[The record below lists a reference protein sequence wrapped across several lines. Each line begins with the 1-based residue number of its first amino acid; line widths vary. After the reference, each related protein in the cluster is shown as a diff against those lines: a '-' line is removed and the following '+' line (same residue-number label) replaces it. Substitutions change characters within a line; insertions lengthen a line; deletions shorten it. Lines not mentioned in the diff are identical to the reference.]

1 MRKLRFII
9 MLLPLALCFSLMSG
23 LPTLASTAID
33 AVASQEQ
40 GYGRIVFKWPVVSM
54 EELLENPD
62 IQELPVYDAIVAA
75 NVLVLTFEKPF
86 DVDIKGLLRQ
96 MPSYLA
102 LVRRDLDGKTL
113 RLAMKS
119 NYQINTQEAG
129 SDLYLDLL
137 PAEWKGPLPGLP
149 EKVVAALAA
158 REGALKLAAEDK
170 VEALE
175 IVEPNQRLD
184 MRIGEHEN
192 FTRLV
197 FDWGQPV
204 LYTMAHRGNRAT
216 ITFDRAATLSLAR
229 LRIDPPKFITTATSF
244 EKDGRLTVAI
254 DMPAGVVVRDF
265 REDLSVVIDFSN
277 EDDAAASRQ
286 ATKAYKASGETIVK
300 PDAGP
305 ATHAS
310 TPAVKEI
317 QEAVAK
323 PDEPATSRDH
333 GRPKD
338 IKSAAAEI
346 VAPSYEDE
354 RTYDAGEII
363 PDGPVKVQV
372 DVLGSSVRLTFPW
385 AERVGAAVFQR
396 AGKVW
401 IVFDTTDEVDL
412 SGIGQAA
419 RLLIGDPEIVPVD
432 DATIVQF
439 SPKERVLLT
448 ASEKG
453 RSWIVTLGDVIV
465 EPTRAVSLNRG
476 WAENGEAKV
485 SLDLRGRGRVHWVR
499 DPEVRDVLAI
509 VTADGPGQGLV
520 APRNFVEFSAMAT
533 TQGLVFVQLADDLY
547 VRALE
552 NEVIV
557 SRGSGLTLS
566 AANAAEYGK
575 QGRRDFNT
583 GDPGKMDFVRWRE
596 VPGDN
601 FFAQRQYYQKKLAD
615 RDGDPIETSIR
626 YAQFLM
632 SYGLASETLA
642 MLRNLSRK
650 HPDVLI
656 EPAFKALRGV
666 ASFQRGHLEEAMT
679 DLSEHALLRDPHA
692 ALWRGA
698 INAELGRW
706 RDARA
711 DFARAKNSFEEYEP
725 DFQALFRVRAAEA
738 ELSAGDLPSVAY
750 NLNQIPDGVENIRY
764 QLEMEMVRG
773 RMFEAANRTDEALEK
788 FERVIQAHYRPV
800 STRARFAKAKLQHR
814 HGLIDDQGLEEE
826 LERLKFAW
834 RGDDLELAILERLAE
849 MKLARGKVKMALHMM
864 RGAVSHY
871 PNTERGRRMAS
882 RMTEIFTDL
891 FLSGGA
897 DQMDSV
903 EALALYYDF
912 RELTPIGRRG
922 DAMIRRL
929 ADRLVDVDLLDQ
941 AAELLQHQVDHRL
954 RGIARAQVA
963 TKLALIR
970 LMDRQP
976 EQALAA
982 IRSSRQSLLPTD
994 LALQR
999 RLMEARALAE
1009 LGLEDHAL
1017 ELLEDQK
1024 GHEAQL
1030 LRADVLWSSQQWE
1043 KSGMQVENMLGRI
1056 WASDEPLSDTDRPLV
1071 MRAAIAYSLADNPVA
1086 LERLRKKYGE
1096 KMRDSEDGNSFAT
1109 VTEPIERQG
1118 IEFRALAREIAGV
1131 DTLDRFINS
1140 FRKRYDLTE
1149 GTTAIN

>member
-1 MRKLRFII
+1 MRHLRSAFVWIS
-9 MLLPLALCFSLMSG
+9 LVFSFSLVAPLSVW
-23 LPTLASTAID
+23 ASTAVD
-33 AVASQEQ
+33 TVASQEE
-40 GYGRIVFKWPVVSM
+40 GYGRIVFQWPAVSTA
-54 EELLENPD
+54 ELLENPD
-62 IQELPVYDAIVAA
+62 MPELPAHNAVVAA
-75 NVLVLTFEKPF
+75 NVLVLTFDEPF
-86 DVDIKGLLRQ
+86 DVDMKGLLRQ

-113 RLAMKS
+113 RLAMKA

-137 PAEWKGPLPGLP
+137 PADWKGPLPGLP
-149 EKVVAALAA
+149 EKVVAALAE
-158 REGALKLAAEDK
+158 RETALQLAAEEKIDS
-170 VEALE
+170 LE
-175 IVEPNQRLD
+175 IAEPNQQLD

-204 LYTMAHRGNRAT
+204 LYTMAQRGTRAT
-216 ITFDRAATLSLAR
+216 ITFDRAAALSLSR
-229 LRIDPPKFITTATSF
+229 LRVDPPRFINTATSF
-244 EKDGRLTVAI
+244 EKDGRLTVSI
-254 DMPAGVVVRDF
+254 DMPNGVVVSDF
-265 REDLSVVIDFSN
+265 REDLSVVMDFSN
-277 EDDAAASRQ
+277 GGQVVETDRRA
-286 ATKAYKASGETIVK
+286 KADKPSGEAIVK
-300 PDAGP
+300 PEKVASKSAQAGQ
-305 ATHAS
+305 AESTSQNAS
-310 TPAVKEI
+310 TS
-317 QEAVAK
+317 
-323 PDEPATSRDH
+323 ATGSEQS
-333 GRPKD
+333 GPKN
-338 IKSAAAEI
+338 IKSASALPDAPRPED
-346 VAPSYEDE
+346 VAS
-354 RTYDAGEII
+354 TDAGEII
-363 PDGPVKVQV
+363 PEGPSQVQV
-372 DVLGSSVRLTFPW
+372 DVLGTSVRLTFPW

-401 IVFDTTDEVDL
+401 MVFDTTDGVDL
-412 SGIGQAA
+412 SSFDQEA
-419 RLLIGDPEIVPVD
+419 RLLIGDPEVIPVD

-439 SPKERVLLT
+439 SPKDRVLLT

-465 EPTRAVSLNRG
+465 EPMRAVTLNRG

-509 VTADGPGQGLV
+509 VTANGPGQGLV

-552 NEVIV
+552 DEVIV

-575 QGRRDFNT
+575 QGQRDFNT
-583 GDPGKMDFVRWRE
+583 GDPGKMDFARWRE
-596 VPGDN
+596 VPGDD
-601 FFAQRQYYQKKLAD
+601 FFERRQYYQKMLVD
-615 RDGDPIETSIR
+615 RDGDPIETTIR

-632 SYGLASETLA
+632 SYGLASETLSL
-642 MLRNLSRK
+642 LRSLSRK
-650 HPDVLI
+650 YPDVLI
-656 EPAFKALRGV
+656 EPAFKALRGA
-666 ASFQRGHLEEAMT
+666 ASFQRGNLEEAMT

-698 INAELGRW
+698 LHAELGQW
-706 RDARA
+706 REARE
-711 DFARAKNSFEEYEP
+711 DFARAKNTFEEYEP
-725 DFQALFRVRAAEA
+725 NEQALFRIRAAEA

-750 NLNQIPDGVENIRY
+750 NLNQIPNGVTSERY
-764 QLEMEMVRG
+764 QLEKEMVQG

-814 HGLIDDQGLEEE
+814 NGLIDDQGLEEE

-834 RGDDLELAILERLAE
+834 RGDDLELAILENLAE
-849 MKLARGKVKMALHMM
+849 MKLARGKVKMALNMM
-864 RGAVSHY
+864 RKAVSHY
-871 PNTERGRRMAS
+871 PNTDRGRRMAS

-929 ADRLVDVDLLDQ
+929 ADRLVDVDLLGQ
-941 AAELLQHQVDHRL
+941 AGELLQHQVDHRL

-982 IRSSRQSLLPTD
+982 IRSSRQSLLPDD

-1017 ELLEDQK
+1017 ELLENEE
-1024 GHEAQL
+1024 GREAQL

-1043 KSGMQVENMLGRI
+1043 QSGTQVESLLGRV
-1056 WASDEPLSDTDRPLV
+1056 WASNEALSDTDRALV

-1096 KMRDSEDGNSFAT
+1096 KMRASEDGNSFAT

-1118 IEFRALAREIAGV
+1118 VEFRALAREIAGV

-1140 FRKRYDLTE
+1140 FRERYDLKE
-1149 GTTAIN
+1149 NTTAIN

>member
-1 MRKLRFII
+1 MRHLRSAFVWVS
-9 MLLPLALCFSLMSG
+9 LVFSFSLVAPLSVW
-23 LPTLASTAID
+23 ASTAVD
-33 AVASQEQ
+33 TVASQEE
-40 GYGRIVFKWPVVSM
+40 GYGRIVFQWPTVPTV
-54 EELLENPD
+54 ELLENPD
-62 IQELPVYDAIVAA
+62 MPELPAHNAVVAA
-75 NVLVLTFEKPF
+75 NVLVLTFDEPF
-86 DVDIKGLLRQ
+86 DVDMKGLLRQ

-113 RLAMKS
+113 RLAMKA

-129 SDLYLDLL
+129 SALYLDLL
-137 PAEWKGPLPGLP
+137 PADWKGPLPGLP
-149 EKVVAALAA
+149 EKVVTALAEREAALQ
-158 REGALKLAAEDK
+158 LAAEEKIDS
-170 VEALE
+170 LE
-175 IVEPNQRLD
+175 IAEPNQQLD

-204 LYTMAHRGNRAT
+204 LYTMAQRGTRAT
-216 ITFDRAATLSLAR
+216 ITFDRAAALSLSR
-229 LRIDPPKFITTATSF
+229 LRVDPPRFINTATSF
-244 EKDGRLTVAI
+244 EKDGRLTVSI
-254 DMPAGVVVRDF
+254 GMPNGVVVSDF
-265 REDLSVVIDFSN
+265 REDLSVVMDFSN
-277 EDDAAASRQ
+277 GGQVVEADRRAKSG
-286 ATKAYKASGETIVK
+286 KPSGEAIVK
-300 PDAGP
+300 PEKVASKPAQAGQEVS
-305 ATHAS
+305 ASQDAS
-310 TPAVKEI
+310 TSATG
-317 QEAVAK
+317 
-323 PDEPATSRDH
+323 PDQS
-333 GRPKD
+333 GPKN
-338 IKSAAAEI
+338 IKSASVLPDAPRPED
-346 VAPSYEDE
+346 VAS
-354 RTYDAGEII
+354 TDAGEII
-363 PDGPVKVQV
+363 PEGPSQVQV
-372 DVLGSSVRLTFPW
+372 DVLGTSVRLTFPW

-401 IVFDTTDEVDL
+401 MVFDTTDGVDL
-412 SGIGQAA
+412 SGFDQEA
-419 RLLIGDPEIVPVD
+419 RLLIGEPEVIPVD

-439 SPKERVLLT
+439 SPKDRVLLT

-465 EPTRAVSLNRG
+465 EPMRAVTLNRG

-509 VTADGPGQGLV
+509 VTANGPGQGLV

-552 NEVIV
+552 DEVIV

-575 QGRRDFNT
+575 QGQRDFNT
-583 GDPGKMDFVRWRE
+583 GDPGKMDFARWRE
-596 VPGDN
+596 VPGDD
-601 FFAQRQYYQKKLAD
+601 FFERRQYYQKMLVD
-615 RDGDPIETSIR
+615 RDGDPIETTIR

-642 MLRNLSRK
+642 LLRSLSRK
-650 HPDVLI
+650 YPDVLI

-666 ASFQRGHLEEAMT
+666 ASFQRGNLEEAMT

-698 INAELGRW
+698 LHAELGQW
-706 RDARA
+706 REARE
-711 DFARAKNSFEEYEP
+711 DFARAKNTFEEYEP
-725 DFQALFRVRAAEA
+725 NEQALFRIRAAEA

-750 NLNQIPDGVENIRY
+750 NLNQIPSGVTSERY
-764 QLEMEMVRG
+764 QLEKEMVQG

-814 HGLIDDQGLEEE
+814 NGLIDDQGLEEE

-834 RGDDLELAILERLAE
+834 RGDDLELAILENLAE
-849 MKLARGKVKMALHMM
+849 MKLARGKVKMALNMM
-864 RGAVSHY
+864 RKAVSHY
-871 PNTERGRRMAS
+871 PNTDRGRRMAS

-941 AAELLQHQVDHRL
+941 AGELLQHQVDHRL

-982 IRSSRQSLLPTD
+982 IRSSRQSLLPDD

-1017 ELLEDQK
+1017 ELLENQE
-1024 GHEAQL
+1024 GREAQL

-1043 KSGMQVENMLGRI
+1043 QSGTQVESLLGRV
-1056 WASDEPLSDTDRPLV
+1056 WASNEALSDTDRALV

-1096 KMRDSEDGNSFAT
+1096 KMRASEDGNSFAT

-1118 IEFRALAREIAGV
+1118 VEFRALAREIAGV

-1140 FRKRYDLTE
+1140 FRERYDLKE
-1149 GTTAIN
+1149 GATAIN

>member
-1 MRKLRFII
+1 MKHLRSAFVV
-9 MLLPLALCFSLMSG
+9 LSLALGFSVTSQ
-23 LPTLASTAID
+23 LPASASTALD
-33 AVASQEQ
+33 TVASQEQ
-40 GYGRIVFKWPVVSM
+40 GYGRIVFKWPAVSTAD
-54 EELLENPD
+54 LLADPD
-62 IQELPVYDAIVAA
+62 IQELPAYDAAVAA
-75 NVLVLTFEKPF
+75 NVLVLSFEKPF
-86 DVDIKGLLRQ
+86 DVDMKGLLRQ

-137 PAEWKGPLPGLP
+137 PADWQGPLPGLP
-149 EKVVAALAA
+149 EEVVTALVA
-158 REGALKLAAEDK
+158 RDEALKLAAEEK
-170 VEALE
+170 VQSLE
-175 IVEPNQRLD
+175 IAEPIQSLD

-192 FTRLV
+192 FTRVV

-204 LYTMAHRGNRAT
+204 LYTMAQRGNRAT
-216 ITFDRAATLSLAR
+216 ITFDRAAVLSLAR
-229 LRIDPPKFITTATSF
+229 LRIAPPNFITSATSF
-244 EKDGRLTVAI
+244 EKDGRLTVSI
-254 DMPAGVVVRDF
+254 DMPAGVVASDF
-265 REDLSVVIDFSN
+265 REDLSVVMDFSN
-277 EDDAAASRQ
+277 ADGAAAARQ
-286 ATKAYKASGETIVK
+286 ASRTPQTSGEAIVK
-300 PDAGP
+300 PDVVAKKTSQTDADKRELNPETASATDHSGPKNIKSGAAETGVAETGALPREEILTTDVGEIVPEGP
-305 ATHAS
+305 A
-310 TPAVKEI
+310 
-317 QEAVAK
+317 
-323 PDEPATSRDH
+323 
-333 GRPKD
+333 
-338 IKSAAAEI
+338 
-346 VAPSYEDE
+346 
-354 RTYDAGEII
+354 
-363 PDGPVKVQV
+363 KVQV

-401 IVFDTTDEVDL
+401 MVFDTTDGVDL
-412 SGIGQAA
+412 SNIDQAT

-439 SPKERVLLT
+439 SPQDRVLLT

-509 VTADGPGQGLV
+509 VTANGPGQGLV

-552 NEVIV
+552 DEVIV

-575 QGRRDFNT
+575 QGQRDFNM
-583 GDPGKMDFVRWRE
+583 GDPGKMDFARWRE
-596 VPGDN
+596 VPGDD
-601 FFAQRQYYQKKLAD
+601 FFARRQYYQKMIVD
-615 RDGDPIETSIR
+615 GDGDPIESTIR

-632 SYGLASETLA
+632 SYGLSSETLGL
-642 MLRNLSRK
+642 LRGLSRK

-666 ASFQRGHLEEAMT
+666 ASYQRGRLEEAMT

-706 RDARA
+706 REARE
-711 DFARAKNSFEEYEP
+711 DFARAKNSFEDYEP
-725 DFQALFRVRAAEA
+725 DFQALFRVRAAES

-764 QLEMEMVRG
+764 QLERDMVRG

-788 FERVIQAHYRPV
+788 YERVIQAHYRPV
-800 STRARFAKAKLQHR
+800 STRARLSKARLQHKN
-814 HGLIDDQGLEEE
+814 GLIDDEGLEVE

-834 RGDDLELAILERLAE
+834 RGDDLELAILEQLAE
-849 MKLARGKVKMALHMM
+849 MKLARGKTKMALHMM
-864 RGAVSHY
+864 RKAVSHY

-929 ADRLVDVDLLDQ
+929 ADRLVDVDLLGQ
-941 AAELLQHQVDHRL
+941 AGELLQHQVDHRL

-982 IRSSRQSLLPTD
+982 IRGSRQALLPTD

-1017 ELLEDQK
+1017 ELLEEQEGK
-1024 GHEAQL
+1024 EAQL

-1043 KSGMQVENMLGRI
+1043 KSGVQVENMLGRI
-1056 WASDEPLSDTDRPLV
+1056 WASDEPLVETDRSLV
-1071 MRAAIAYSLADNPVA
+1071 MRAAIAFSLADNPVA

-1096 KMRDSEDGNSFAT
+1096 KMRASEDSTSFST

-1118 IEFRALAREIAGV
+1118 VEFRALAREIAGV

-1140 FRKRYDLTE
+1140 FRERYDLTE
-1149 GTTAIN
+1149 GATAIN

>member
-1 MRKLRFII
+1 MRHLRAAF
-9 MLLPLALCFSLMSG
+9 MLLPLAVIFSLLILQPAS
-23 LPTLASTAID
+23 ASTAVDTI
-33 AVASQEQ
+33 ATQEQ
-40 GYGRIVFKWPVVSM
+40 GYGRIIFKWPAVSTVD
-54 EELLENPD
+54 LVANPEMS
-62 IQELPVYDAIVAA
+62 ELPAYDAVVAA
-75 NVLVLTFEKPF
+75 NVLVLTFEEPF

-119 NYQINTQEAG
+119 DYQVNTQEAG

-137 PAEWKGPLPGLP
+137 PADWQGPLPGLP
-149 EKVVAALAA
+149 EEVVVALAE
-158 REGALKLAAEDK
+158 RKEELKLA
-170 VEALE
+170 VEEKIQPLE
-175 IVEPNQRLD
+175 IAEPTQRLD
-184 MRIGEHEN
+184 IRIGEHAN

-204 LYTMAHRGNRAT
+204 LYTMVQRGNRAT
-216 ITFDRAATLSLAR
+216 ITFDRAAVLSLAR
-229 LRIDPPKFITTATSF
+229 LRIDPPKFISSATSF
-244 EKDGRLTVAI
+244 EKDGRLTISI

-265 REDLSVVIDFSN
+265 REDLSVVMDFSDG
-277 EDDAAASRQ
+277 EDAAASRRASRSVQ
-286 ATKAYKASGETIVK
+286 PSGEAIVK
-300 PDAGP
+300 SDAVTQNPAHTVADTHEPKIETGASPD
-305 ATHAS
+305 HA
-310 TPAVKEI
+310 
-317 QEAVAK
+317 
-323 PDEPATSRDH
+323 
-333 GRPKD
+333 RPKN
-338 IKSAAAEI
+338 IKSVVAES
-346 VAPSYEDE
+346 VALSPDDE
-354 RTYDAGEII
+354 QVADAGEVV
-363 PDGPVKVQV
+363 PDGPAQVQV
-372 DVLGSSVRLTFPW
+372 DILGRSVRLTFPW

-401 IVFDTTDEVDL
+401 MVFDTTDGVDL
-412 SGIGQAA
+412 SNLGQAA

-432 DATIVQF
+432 DVTIVQF
-439 SPKERVLLT
+439 SPRDRVLLT

-453 RSWIVTLGDVIV
+453 RSWIITLGDVIV
-465 EPTRAVSLNRG
+465 EPTRAVTLHRG

-509 VTADGPGQGLV
+509 VTADGPGQGLI

-575 QGRRDFNT
+575 QGRRNFNT
-583 GDPGKMDFVRWRE
+583 GDPGKMDFARWRE
-596 VPGDN
+596 VPGDD
-601 FFAQRQYYQKKLAD
+601 FFARRQYYQKMLVN
-615 RDGDPIETSIR
+615 RDGDPIETNIR

-632 SYGLASETLA
+632 SYGLASETLGL
-642 MLRNLSRK
+642 LRNLSRTY
-650 HPDVLI
+650 PDVLI

-706 RDARA
+706 REARA

-725 DFQALFRVRAAEA
+725 NFQALFRVRAAEA

-750 NLNQIPDGVENIRY
+750 NLNQIPEGVTNIRY
-764 QLEMEMVRG
+764 QLERAMVRG

-788 FERVIQAHYRPV
+788 YERVIQAHYRPV
-800 STRARFAKAKLQHR
+800 STRARLSKAKLQHKN
-814 HGLIDDQGLEEE
+814 GLIDDLGLEEE

-834 RGDDLELAILERLAE
+834 RGDDLELAILEQLAE
-849 MKLARGKVKMALHMM
+849 MKLARGKIKMALNMM
-864 RGAVSHY
+864 RKAVSHY
-871 PNTERGRRMAS
+871 PNTERGRRIAS

-929 ADRLVDVDLLDQ
+929 ADRLVDVDLLGQ
-941 AAELLQHQVDHRL
+941 AGELLQHQVDHRL

-982 IRSSRQSLLPTD
+982 IRSSRQALLPTD

-1017 ELLEDQK
+1017 ELLDDQEGK
-1024 GHEAQL
+1024 EAQL

-1043 KSGMQVENMLGRI
+1043 KSGVQVEKMLGRI
-1056 WASDEPLSDTDRPLV
+1056 WASDEPLIEADRSLV
-1071 MRAAIAYSLADNPVA
+1071 MRAAIAFSLADNPVA

-1096 KMRDSEDGNSFAT
+1096 KMRASEDGTSFST

-1118 IEFRALAREIAGV
+1118 VAFRALAREIAGV

-1140 FRKRYDLTE
+1140 FRERYDLTE
-1149 GTTAIN
+1149 GATAIN

>member
-1 MRKLRFII
+1 MRKLHSLS
-9 MLLPLALCFSLMSG
+9 MLMPLFFCFSLMFV
-23 LPTLASTAID
+23 LPASASTAVD

-40 GYGRIVFKWPVVSM
+40 GYGRIIFKWPAVAT

-62 IQELPVYDAIVAA
+62 IQELPDYDAVVAA

-86 DVDIKGLLRQ
+86 DVDMKGLLRQ

-119 NYQINTQEAG
+119 NYQINTQKAG

-137 PAEWKGPLPGLP
+137 PADWKGPLPGLP
-149 EKVVAALAA
+149 EKVVTALAERA
-158 REGALKLAAEDK
+158 EALKLAVEEK
-170 VEALE
+170 VQTLE
-175 IVEPNQRLD
+175 IAEPSQRLD
-184 MRIGEHEN
+184 MRVGEHEN

-204 LYTMAHRGNRAT
+204 LYTMVQRGNRAT
-216 ITFDRAATLSLAR
+216 VTFDRSAVLSLAR
-229 LRIDPPKFITTATSF
+229 LRVDPPKFISSAISF
-244 EKDGRLTVAI
+244 EKDGRLTVSV
-254 DMPAGVVVRDF
+254 DVPTGVVVSDF
-265 REDLSVVIDFSN
+265 REDLSVVMDFSN
-277 EDDAAASRQ
+277 ADDAAASRQ
-286 ATKAYKASGETIVK
+286 ETKAYKPSGETIVK
-300 PDAGP
+300 PDIGDDA
-305 ATHAS
+305 HAS
-310 TPAVKEI
+310 VPAEKTSH
-317 QEAVAK
+317 QEAVK
-323 PDEPATSRDH
+323 PHEPAAPADH

-338 IKSAAAEI
+338 IKSAEAKVIE
-346 VAPSYEDE
+346 PSHVEDL
-354 RTYDAGEII
+354 I
-363 PDGPVKVQV
+363 PDGGEVVSEGPVKVQV

-401 IVFDTTDEVDL
+401 MVFDTTDEVDL

-465 EPTRAVSLNRG
+465 EPTRAITLNRG

-509 VTADGPGQGLV
+509 VTANGPGQGLV

-575 QGRRDFNT
+575 QGQRDFNT
-583 GDPGKMDFVRWRE
+583 GDPGKMDFARWRE
-596 VPGDN
+596 VPGDD
-601 FFAQRQYYQKKLAD
+601 FFAQRQYYQKKLVD
-615 RDGDPIETSIR
+615 RDGDPIETTIR

-632 SYGLASETLA
+632 SYGLANETLA
-642 MLRNLSRK
+642 LLRNLSRK

-666 ASFQRGHLEEAMT
+666 ANFQRGLYEEALT

-698 INAELGRW
+698 LHAELGHW
-706 RDARA
+706 REARA

-764 QLEMEMVRG
+764 QLETEMVRG

-800 STRARFAKAKLQHR
+800 STKARFAKATLQHR
-814 HGLIDDQGLEEE
+814 SGLIDDQGLEEE

-849 MKLARGKVKMALHMM
+849 MKLARGKVKMALSMM

-871 PNTERGRRMAS
+871 PNTDRGRRMAS

-929 ADRLVDVDLLDQ
+929 ADRLVDVDLLGQ

-982 IRSSRQSLLPTD
+982 IRSSRQALLPSD
-994 LALQR
+994 LASQR

-1017 ELLEDQK
+1017 ELLEEQD
-1024 GHEAQL
+1024 GEEAQL

-1043 KSGMQVENMLGRI
+1043 KSGEQVETMLGRT
-1056 WASDEPLSDTDRPLV
+1056 WASDEPLIDTERALV

-1096 KMRDSEDGNSFAT
+1096 KMRASEDGNNFAT

-1118 IEFRALAREIAGV
+1118 VEFRALAREIAGV
-1131 DTLDRFINS
+1131 DTLDRFISS

-1149 GTTAIN
+1149 GATAIN

>member
-1 MRKLRFII
+1 MRHLRSAF
-9 MLLPLALCFSLMSG
+9 LVLSLALSFSVMG
-23 LPTLASTAID
+23 QLPASAATALD
-33 AVASQEQ
+33 TVASQEQ
-40 GYGRIVFKWPVVSM
+40 GYGRIVFKWPAVSTAD
-54 EELLENPD
+54 LLADPD
-62 IQELPVYDAIVAA
+62 IQELPAYDAVVAA

-86 DVDIKGLLRQ
+86 DVDMKGLLRQ

-119 NYQINTQEAG
+119 DYQVNTQEAG

-137 PAEWKGPLPGLP
+137 PANWTGPLPGVP
-149 EKVVAALAA
+149 EEVVTALAE
-158 REGALKLAAEDK
+158 RDEALKLA
-170 VEALE
+170 VEEKIQSLE
-175 IVEPNQRLD
+175 IAEPIQRLD

-204 LYTMAHRGNRAT
+204 LYTMAQRGNRAT
-216 ITFDRAATLSLAR
+216 ITFDRSAVLSLAR
-229 LRIDPPKFITTATSF
+229 LRVDPPNFITSATSF
-244 EKDGRLTVAI
+244 EKDGRLTISV
-254 DMPAGVVVRDF
+254 DMPSGVVASDF
-265 REDLSVVIDFSN
+265 REDLSVVMDFSSA
-277 EDDAAASRQ
+277 DGAAAAARQ
-286 ATKAYKASGETIVK
+286 ASSAPQPSGEAIVK
-300 PDAGP
+300 PDAVVKKTSQAGAEAPKLKSETVSAKDHSGP
-305 ATHAS
+305 
-310 TPAVKEI
+310 KN
-317 QEAVAK
+317 
-323 PDEPATSRDH
+323 
-333 GRPKD
+333 
-338 IKSAAAEI
+338 IKSGVAET
-346 VAPSYEDE
+346 VALPPEE
-354 RTYDAGEII
+354 VQTTDAGEVV
-363 PDGPVKVQV
+363 PGGPAKVQV

-401 IVFDTTDEVDL
+401 MVFDTTDGVDL
-412 SGIGQAA
+412 SNIDQAT

-439 SPKERVLLT
+439 SPQDRVLLT

-465 EPTRAVSLNRG
+465 APTRAVTLNRG

-509 VTADGPGQGLV
+509 VTANGPGQGLV

-547 VRALE
+547 VRALAD
-552 NEVIV
+552 EVIV

-575 QGRRDFNT
+575 QGQRDFNM
-583 GDPGKMDFVRWRE
+583 GDPGKMDFARWRE
-596 VPGDN
+596 VPGDD
-601 FFAQRQYYQKKLAD
+601 FFARRQYYQKMIVD
-615 RDGDPIETSIR
+615 GDGDPIESTIR

-632 SYGLASETLA
+632 SYGLASETLGL
-642 MLRNLSRK
+642 LRSLSRK

-666 ASFQRGHLEEAMT
+666 ASYQRGHLEEAMT

-706 RDARA
+706 REARA

-725 DFQALFRVRAAEA
+725 DFQALFRVRAAES

-750 NLNQIPDGVENIRY
+750 NLNQIPNGVESTRY
-764 QLEMEMVRG
+764 QLERDMVRG

-788 FERVIQAHYRPV
+788 YERVIQAHYRPV
-800 STRARFAKAKLQHR
+800 STRARLSKARLQHKN
-814 HGLIDDQGLEEE
+814 GLIDDEGLEVE

-834 RGDDLELAILERLAE
+834 RGDDLELAILEQLAE
-849 MKLARGKVKMALHMM
+849 MKLARGKTKMALHMM
-864 RGAVSHY
+864 RKAVSHY

-929 ADRLVDVDLLDQ
+929 ADRLVDVDLLGQ

-982 IRSSRQSLLPTD
+982 IRGSRQSLLPAD

-1017 ELLEDQK
+1017 ELLEEQDGK
-1024 GHEAQL
+1024 EAQL

-1043 KSGMQVENMLGRI
+1043 KSGVQVENMLGRI
-1056 WASDEPLSDTDRPLV
+1056 WASDEPLMETDRSLV
-1071 MRAAIAYSLADNPVA
+1071 MRAAIAFSLADNPVA

-1096 KMRDSEDGNSFAT
+1096 KMRASEDSTSFST

-1118 IEFRALAREIAGV
+1118 VEFRALAREIAGV

-1140 FRKRYDLTE
+1140 FRERYDLTE
-1149 GTTAIN
+1149 GATAIN

>member
-1 MRKLRFII
+1 MRHLRSAF
-9 MLLPLALCFSLMSG
+9 MVLSLALSFSVMSQ
-23 LPTLASTAID
+23 LPASAATALDTI
-33 AVASQEQ
+33 ASQEQ
-40 GYGRIVFKWPVVSM
+40 GYGRIVFKWPAVSTADLLADPDI
-54 EELLENPD
+54 EELPT
-62 IQELPVYDAIVAA
+62 YDVVVAA

-86 DVDIKGLLRQ
+86 DVDMKGLLRQ

-119 NYQINTQEAG
+119 NYQVNTQAAG
-129 SDLYLDLL
+129 SDLYLDFL
-137 PAEWKGPLPGLP
+137 PANWQGPLPGVP
-149 EKVVAALAA
+149 EEVVTALAE
-158 REGALKLAAEDK
+158 RDEALKLAAEEK
-170 VEALE
+170 IQSLE
-175 IVEPNQRLD
+175 IAEPIQSLD

-204 LYTMAHRGNRAT
+204 LYTMAQRGNRAT
-216 ITFDRAATLSLAR
+216 ITFDRSAVLSLAR
-229 LRIDPPKFITTATSF
+229 LRIDPPNFITSATSF
-244 EKDGRLTVAI
+244 EKDGRLTVSI
-254 DMPAGVVVRDF
+254 DMPSGVVASDF
-265 REDLSVVIDFSN
+265 REDLSVVMDFSN
-277 EDDAAASRQ
+277 ADGAAAAARQ
-286 ATKAYKASGETIVK
+286 ASRAPQPSGEAIVK
-300 PDAGP
+300 PDVVVQKTSQAGAGEPELKSKAAP
-305 ATHAS
+305 AT
-310 TPAVKEI
+310 
-317 QEAVAK
+317 
-323 PDEPATSRDH
+323 DH
-333 GRPKD
+333 SGPKN
-338 IKSAAAEI
+338 IKSGVAET
-346 VAPSYEDE
+346 VSPPHEE
-354 RTYDAGEII
+354 VQTTDAGEIV
-363 PDGPVKVQV
+363 PAGPAKVQV

-396 AGKVW
+396 AGTVW
-401 IVFDTTDEVDL
+401 MVFDTTDGVDL
-412 SGIGQAA
+412 SNIDQAT
-419 RLLIGDPEIVPVD
+419 RRLIGDPEIVPVD
-432 DATIVQF
+432 DATIIQF
-439 SPKERVLLT
+439 SPQDRVLLT

-465 EPTRAVSLNRG
+465 EPTRAVTLNRG

-509 VTADGPGQGLV
+509 VTANGPGQGLV

-547 VRALE
+547 VRALAD
-552 NEVIV
+552 EVIV

-575 QGRRDFNT
+575 QGQRDFNM
-583 GDPGKMDFVRWRE
+583 GDPGKMDFARWRE
-596 VPGDN
+596 VPGDD
-601 FFAQRQYYQKKLAD
+601 FFARRQYYQNMLVD
-615 RDGDPIETSIR
+615 RDGDPIETTIR

-632 SYGLASETLA
+632 SYGLASETLGL
-642 MLRNLSRK
+642 LRSLSRK

-666 ASFQRGHLEEAMT
+666 ASYQRGHLEEAMT

-706 RDARA
+706 REARA
-711 DFARAKNSFEEYEP
+711 DFARAKNSFEDYEP
-725 DFQALFRVRAAEA
+725 DFQALFRVRAAES

-750 NLNQIPDGVENIRY
+750 NLNQIPNGVESTRY
-764 QLEMEMVRG
+764 QLERDMVRG

-788 FERVIQAHYRPV
+788 YERVIQAHYRPV
-800 STRARFAKAKLQHR
+800 STRARLSKARLQHKS
-814 HGLIDDQGLEEE
+814 GLIDDEGLEIE

-834 RGDDLELAILERLAE
+834 RGDDLELAILEQLAE
-849 MKLARGKVKMALHMM
+849 MKLARGKTKMALHMM
-864 RGAVSHY
+864 RKAVSHY

-897 DQMDSV
+897 DHMDSV

-929 ADRLVDVDLLDQ
+929 ADRLVDVDLLGQ

-982 IRSSRQSLLPTD
+982 IRGSRQALLPTD

-1017 ELLEDQK
+1017 ELLEEQDGK
-1024 GHEAQL
+1024 EAQL

-1043 KSGMQVENMLGRI
+1043 KSGVQVENMLGRI
-1056 WASDEPLSDTDRPLV
+1056 WASDEPLIETDRSLV
-1071 MRAAIAYSLADNPVA
+1071 MRAAIAFSLADNPVA

-1096 KMRDSEDGNSFAT
+1096 KMRASEDSTSFST

-1118 IEFRALAREIAGV
+1118 VEFRALAREIAGV

-1140 FRKRYDLTE
+1140 FRERYDLTE
-1149 GTTAIN
+1149 GATAVN